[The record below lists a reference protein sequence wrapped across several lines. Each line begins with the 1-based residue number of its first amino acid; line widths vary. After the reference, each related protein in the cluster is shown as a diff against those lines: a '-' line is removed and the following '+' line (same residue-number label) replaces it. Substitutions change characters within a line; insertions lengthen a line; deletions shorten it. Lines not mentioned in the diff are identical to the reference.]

1 MQIEHGNHP
10 SIYSSIGSIENME
23 EEQQQQQQQQEPQQ
37 TIIRG
42 RMRFTPQH
50 NQYLE
55 TMYQLSRYP
64 DKAQK
69 TMMAAALGIKE
80 DQVNNWFTRRRRKD
94 NDPTT
99 TQVIDS
105 GQVSVA
111 PRVTPR
117 IVPKPATTYSSNVEE
132 YSYLVPMQNLHD
144 FQNMHNIEMHQ
155 TPYQYPID
163 HPQISVVDEEMQD
176 LANQPQEST
185 PEDFLL
191 PYLNSSSMG
200 LRSSKQVKEFVKVMK
215 DEKVISR
222 RALILAAIGRTQDV
236 VILKSFIESKGGHV
250 LRVWLMEA
258 LKENNSPLLVK
269 ILEVLDRLPLDKE
282 GLIASQ
288 LGKAVNKGAK
298 NSSEQS
304 DVRKMAVKLI
314 DKWKK
319 LLETSEESE
328 SKRIKT
334 SDNSFAKIS
343 TSTATATSSKFSAST
358 LSDAQK
364 KFASTAETSKL
375 ISAES
380 SRRTISAVS
389 SSAAGK
395 PQTKL
400 KSAALTAPKSTV
412 REIGKVTAASTTNVS
427 VESTSSSQKSKSLPV
442 KEPTNPEI
450 KQDKDNNAIAKESE
464 STASTMS
471 ARVEST
477 KTAFEIALESR
488 NQGINVQAKTSIVED
503 TQMQVDRNKKRK
515 RVSFA
520 PENLLRQIKIFESED
535 TEDEDELSMGS
546 NIPHQFGNARDLE
559 VNEGQAVFKRS
570 FITPTMEWY
579 TPIEINLESI
589 NIPVIVSAQARME
602 KDRQKSILETI
613 YLKREHVPDSP
624 EEPNDIIMIDF
635 NQKCLE
641 IPLDEQIQI
650 SQIQTDGSL
659 MQNGVATS
667 AVTTNMNLTNTTP
680 QIANQTPEIIE
691 ILKKNIHLQTFSNNG
706 SNLAN
711 NIPPHNHI
719 QVPPHPQQTAPLFP
733 VGNNVN
739 LFGGMDMHSSSMM
752 AGSSGGTAMGM
763 PPPQQIQGQPQQY
776 GEGRALPPQSEIRP
790 QSDNRQQWSSRDDRT
805 TSRGRGRGTP
815 CWFGRDCNRPN
826 CKYVHD

>member
-1 MQIEHGNHP
+1 
-10 SIYSSIGSIENME
+10 
-23 EEQQQQQQQQEPQQ
+23 
-37 TIIRG
+37 
-42 RMRFTPQH
+42 MRFTPQH

-69 TMMAAALGIKE
+69 TMMATALGIKE

-99 TQVIDS
+99 TTTHAIDG

-117 IVPKPATTYSSNVEE
+117 IVPKPATTYSNNVEE
-132 YSYLVPMQNLHD
+132 YAYLVPMQNMHD
-144 FQNMHNIEMHQ
+144 FQNMHNIGMHQ
-155 TPYQYPID
+155 SSYSYPMDDQQVYLIEEED
-163 HPQISVVDEEMQD
+163 DNENEEKEISVDEEMQD
-176 LANQPQEST
+176 LANQIQEPT

-200 LRSSKQVKEFVKVMK
+200 LRSAKQVREFVKVMK

-236 VILKSFIESKGGHV
+236 IILKSFIESKGGHV

-304 DVRKMAVKLI
+304 DVRRMAVRLI

-328 SKRIKT
+328 TKRIKT
-334 SDNSFAKIS
+334 NDTTFSKIS
-343 TSTATATSSKFSAST
+343 AGTTIATSSKLSAAV
-358 LSDAQK
+358 DAQK
-364 KFASTAETSKL
+364 KFAETSKL
-375 ISAES
+375 GTAES
-380 SRRTISAVS
+380 SRRTTSVVS
-389 SSAAGK
+389 SSTGK

-400 KSAALTAPKSTV
+400 KSAASTALKPPV
-412 REIGKVTAASTTNVS
+412 RETGKVTAASTASVS
-427 VESTSSSQKSKSLPV
+427 VESASSSQKLAKLLST
-442 KEPTNPEI
+442 KEFVEL
-450 KQDKDNNAIAKESE
+450 KQDKDNNAIPRESE
-464 STASTMS
+464 PTTSSTTSV
-471 ARVEST
+471 RVEST

-488 NQGINVQAKTSIVED
+488 NQGTNVQSRTSIVED
-503 TQMQVDRNKKRK
+503 TQMQVERNKKRK

-570 FITPTMEWY
+570 FITHTMEWY
-579 TPIEINLESI
+579 TPIEINLEAI
-589 NIPVIVSAQARME
+589 NIPTVVSAQARME

-635 NQKCLE
+635 SQKCLE

-650 SQIQTDGSL
+650 SPIQSDASL
-659 MQNGVATS
+659 MQNGVVTS
-667 AVTTNMNLTNTTP
+667 ATATNVNLTNTTS

-691 ILKKNIHLQTFSNNG
+691 ILKKNIHLQTFSNNE

-719 QVPPHPQQTAPLFP
+719 QVPPHPQQTVPLFP

-739 LFGGMDMHSSSMM
+739 IFGGMDIHSSSVM
-752 AGSSGGTAMGM
+752 AGSSGGAAMGM
-763 PPPQQIQGQPQQY
+763 APPQQQPMPIPNNEWNYQEQNRIGGMMGQPPQY

-790 QSDNRQQWSSRDDRT
+790 QSDNRQQWSSRDDRNT
-805 TSRGRGRGTP
+805 PRGRGRGTP